1 MKFSSI
7 RELSLLFQKK
17 FSKGLYEWVNSGAE
31 DDVTMKRNIEYLNKL
46 QLYPE
51 ILKKRK
57 NLNFTKNF
65 FGEDITS
72 PLILSPM
79 GHQTQFHKDGEIEMC
94 KGVDNYGSI
103 SFFSTQSRIKLE
115 DVRAKNKNASLVYQI
130 FLFGNKDWIK
140 AEIRRAEKNNCLA
153 LAICV
158 DASIRSFRYSDRES
172 GYDARKFG
180 RRTLK
185 EPPDPS
191 QDLSY
196 DWKIIS
202 WIKKNTSLPLIVKG
216 LINTKDV
223 KKSINLGV
231 EGIWISNHGGRMFN
245 SNISSIEAL
254 MDIKSII
261 KNKNIVVIS
270 DSGVR
275 RGSDII
281 KFLCLGSDF
290 VGIGRPAIW
299 GLGLDGNRG
308 VTNVFNHL
316 HEELYVASINGGFS
330 SLKDYHYNRVRISN

>member
-7 RELSLLFQKK
+7 RELFMLAHKK
-17 FSKGLYEWVNSGAE
+17 FSKGLCEWVNSGAE
-31 DDVTMKRNIEYLNKL
+31 DDLTVNRNIEYLNKI
-46 QLYPE
+46 QIYPE
-51 ILKKRK
+51 VLKKRE
-57 NLNFTKNF
+57 NLNFKKDF
-65 FGEDITS
+65 YGKDISS

-94 KGVDNYGSI
+94 KGINNYGSI
-103 SFFSTQSRIKLE
+103 SFFSTQSRIKLD
-115 DVRAKNKNASLVYQI
+115 DVRDKNKNANLVYQI

-140 AEIRRAEKNNCLA
+140 NEINRAERNKCLA
-153 LAICV
+153 IAICV

-191 QDLSY
+191 KDLSY
-196 DWKIIS
+196 DWAIIS
-202 WIKKNTSLPLIVKG
+202 WIKKQTSLPLIVKG
-216 LINTKDV
+216 LINVSDV
-223 KKSINLGV
+223 KKCVDLGV
-231 EGIWISNHGGRMFN
+231 NGIWISNHGGRMFN
-245 SNISSIEAL
+245 SNISSVEAL
-254 MDIKSII
+254 IDTRTLI
-261 KNKNIVVIS
+261 KNKKVLVIS

-275 RGSDII
+275 RGSDIV

-308 VTNVFNHL
+308 VTNVFKHL
-316 HEELYVASINGGFS
+316 HEELYVSSINGGFS
-330 SLKDYHYNRVRISN
+330 NFKDYNYKRLRISI